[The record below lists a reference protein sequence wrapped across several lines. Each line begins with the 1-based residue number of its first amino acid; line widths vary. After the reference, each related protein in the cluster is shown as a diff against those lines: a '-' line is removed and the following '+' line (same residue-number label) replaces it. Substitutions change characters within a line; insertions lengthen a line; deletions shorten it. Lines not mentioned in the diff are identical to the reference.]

1 MGKYYLETF
10 GCQMN
15 VADSE
20 MIEGILQ
27 SKGYY
32 PIKRMDIADIIFK
45 KHQHFTAAE
54 LIDKVKLAKLPISQ
68 ATVYNTLSVFES
80 KGLLKTIDLQND
92 CKFYDTNLSPHHHV
106 YNTSTN
112 LLTDIKEE
120 EINFSKL
127 PSIPKSLVIEK
138 TEVLIK
144 VKNKN

>member
-1 MGKYYLETF
+1 MVIMKCIDFLKENGITPTKQRVEL
-10 GCQMN
+10 
-15 VADSE
+15 AD
-20 MIEGILQ
+20 L
-27 SKGYY
+27 
-32 PIKRMDIADIIFK
+32 IFREN
-45 KHQHFTAAE
+45 QHFTASD
-54 LIDKVKLAKLPISQ
+54 LIDIASKSGLEISQ
-68 ATVYNTLSVFES
+68 ATIYNTLCLFE
-80 KGLLKTIDLQND
+80 KKNILKTIDLQND

>member
-1 MGKYYLETF
+1 MVIMKCIDFLKKNGITPTKQRVEL
-10 GCQMN
+10 
-15 VADSE
+15 ADLIFSE
-20 MIEGILQ
+20 N
-27 SKGYY
+27 
-32 PIKRMDIADIIFK
+32 
-45 KHQHFTAAE
+45 QHFTASD
-54 LIDKVKLAKLPISQ
+54 LIDVVSKAGLEISQ
-68 ATVYNTLSVFES
+68 ATIYNTLCLIE
-80 KGLLKTIDLQND
+80 KKNILKTIDLQND